1 MTGRMAMTAAM
12 TELQR
17 VLESIGQ
24 VAVAVSG
31 GVDSMTLAVVA
42 HRRLGAAASMLHAV
56 SPAVPP
62 EATARVRAYAEG
74 LGWQLDVMD
83 AGEFADPDYLRNPAN
98 RCYFCKTNLYG
109 AMAART
115 AATLASG
122 TNLDDLGDYRPG
134 LQAATEHGV
143 RHPFVEAGMSK
154 AAVRGLARA
163 MGLDDLAELPAAPCL
178 SSRLETGIEVTA
190 ERLQLVHAVERLIS
204 EQLKPATVRCRL
216 FHNGIAVQ
224 LDPISLAAIEGPS
237 GAALQSA
244 IQHLLDERG
253 QHARLRFEP
262 YRMGSAFH
270 HPARRAA
277 AGVAVH
283 GE

>member
-1 MTGRMAMTAAM
+1 MAMTAAM
-12 TELQR
+12 TELQH
-17 VLESIGQ
+17 VLDGIGR

-42 HRRLGAAASMLHAV
+42 HRRLVAGASMLHAI

-62 EATARVRAYAEG
+62 EATARVRAYAERERWH
-74 LGWQLDVMD
+74 LEVFD
-83 AGEFADPDYLRNPAN
+83 AGEFDDPDYLKNPAN

-115 AATLASG
+115 TATLASG
-122 TNLDDLGDYRPG
+122 TNLDDLSDYRPG
-134 LQAATEHGV
+134 LQAAAEHGV

-154 AAVRGLARA
+154 AAVRALARA
-163 MGLDDLAELPAAPCL
+163 MGLHDLAELPAAPCL
-178 SSRLETGIEVTA
+178 SSRLETGIEVTP
-190 ERLQLVHAVERLIS
+190 ERLSLVHAVERLVS
-204 EQLKPATVRCRL
+204 EALKPATVRCRL

-224 LDPISLAAIEGPS
+224 LDPASLEVIERPS
-237 GAALQSA
+237 GAALRRA
-244 IQHLLDERG
+244 IADLLALRG
-253 QHARLRFEP
+253 QQARLRFEP

-277 AGVAVH
+277 AGGAAY
-283 GE
+283 GK